1 MTNLIIA
8 YVLIAVIL
16 TAYGLTLYRRTRAV
30 DSKIRA
36 YEGHEDTKT
45 QG

>member
-16 TAYGLTLYRRTRAV
+16 GAYGLTLYRRTRAV
-30 DSKIRA
+30 DRRIREL
-36 YEGHEDTKT
+36 EGK
-45 QG
+45 